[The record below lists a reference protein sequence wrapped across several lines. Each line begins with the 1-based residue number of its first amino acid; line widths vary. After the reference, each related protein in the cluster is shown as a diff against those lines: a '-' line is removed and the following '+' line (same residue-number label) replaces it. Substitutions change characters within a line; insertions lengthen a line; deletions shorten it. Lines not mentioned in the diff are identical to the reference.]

1 MFAQLSKD
9 LGAGYTATVGARETV
24 VEANK
29 RYNAFT
35 PQFALLKK
43 LDNNSSLY
51 ANAAKSFKMHTHK
64 QIYGDDSTNFAA
76 NPLLEPEEGWTY
88 EFGYKKTS
96 NTSMFKAA
104 LYYMDLDTIEYA
116 GKGTSSN
123 P

>member
-51 ANAAKSFKMHTHK
+51 ANAAKSFKMPTFT
-64 QIYGDDSTNFAA
+64 QIYGGGGANFAA

-88 EFGYKKTS
+88 EFGYKK
-96 NTSMFKAA
+96 
-104 LYYMDLDTIEYA
+104 DI
-116 GKGTSSN
+116 
-123 P
+123 